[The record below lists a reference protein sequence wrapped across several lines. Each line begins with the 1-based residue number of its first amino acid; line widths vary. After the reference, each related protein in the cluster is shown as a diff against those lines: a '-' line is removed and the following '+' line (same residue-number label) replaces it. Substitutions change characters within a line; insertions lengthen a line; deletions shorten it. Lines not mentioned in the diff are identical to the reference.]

1 MFLTLIGLFNLNLL
15 LHITLNCNL
24 YCFML
29 MSAIQRKIDL
39 KMYKIALEKNSIEYI
54 KMK

>member
-1 MFLTLIGLFNLNLL
+1 
-15 LHITLNCNL
+15 
-24 YCFML
+24 ML

-54 KMK
+54 KMKWNQIDESVHSFDTHWSSGI